1 MTTIRSFTTLIRKLH
16 KDQSGA
22 VSLETILVIGA
33 VALPILVFILKFGW
47 PKVREFFNVGADNI
61 NTEMKRVTDG
71 Q

>member
-1 MTTIRSFTTLIRKLH
+1 MKATRSLTSLLKKLH
-16 KDQSGA
+16 RDQSGA

-33 VALPILVFILKFGW
+33 VALPILVYILKFGW